1 MKPSKRL
8 TELSLQF
15 YQLKRQQRELI
26 SEIETL
32 QHEYFKT
39 LIGDNKLN
47 ADELH
52 KFNELRKTIAQ
63 ILGVVT
69 SMESSICKK
78 LDKSLD
84 NNNERFLSD
93 YEFFISQ
100 QFCGRAGRLPL
111 KLKSMNKH
119 CKIYEDHILIYN
131 DYSKEPEIEHIN
143 WREEEKADKLYRN
156 IRLIDSVD
164 TEIEVWYQF
173 MLDYR
178 KGKWVKCLYP
188 AKCYIGNE
196 KKNIIRHIQF

>member
-15 YQLKRQQRELI
+15 CQLKRQQKRLI
-26 SEIETL
+26 SETEKQ

-39 LIGDNKLN
+39 QIGDNKLN

-63 ILGVVT
+63 ILEIVT
-69 SMESSICKK
+69 SRKSSICND

-100 QFCGRAGRLPL
+100 QFCGRADRLPL

-119 CKIYEDHILIYN
+119 CKIYEDHILNYN

-143 WREEEKADKLYRN
+143 WREEEKADKLYRR
-156 IRLIDSVD
+156 IRLIDIVI
-164 TEIEVWYQF
+164 TEIEVRYQF

-188 AKCYIGNE
+188 AKYYIGNE
-196 KKNIIRHIQF
+196 KKNRIRYI